1 MAFVAKALIKHFYFS
16 KSGDA
21 VGSLLRRFG
30 LSRVLSGEQ
39 MWVIRR
45 RVDPLDSG
53 CQNIGHLETSE
64 DRAMQLMSV
73 SAAARH
79 LGYKS
84 RSQLYKL
91 MNDGW
96 LDAHVHIQMP
106 SGQRL
111 LDVDG
116 LQKTLQ
122 GLCQWRVDSVFLRR

>member
-1 MAFVAKALIKHFYFS
+1 MGPFVE
-16 KSGDA
+16 KSLG
-21 VGSLLRRFG
+21 
-30 LSRVLSGEQ
+30 
-39 MWVIRR
+39 VIRR
-45 RVDPLDSG
+45 RVDLVDSG
-53 CQNIGHLETSE
+53 CQNIGHLETSG
-64 DRAMQLMSV
+64 DRAMQLMTV

-96 LDAHVHIQMP
+96 LDAHVHVQMP

>member
-1 MAFVAKALIKHFYFS
+1 
-16 KSGDA
+16 
-21 VGSLLRRFG
+21 
-30 LSRVLSGEQ
+30 
-39 MWVIRR
+39 
-45 RVDPLDSG
+45 
-53 CQNIGHLETSE
+53 
-64 DRAMQLMSV
+64 MQLMIV

-91 MNDGW
+91 IDGC
-96 LDAHVHIQMP
+96 LDVHVHVQMP

-122 GLCQWRVDSVFLRR
+122 GLCQWRVDSVFLRNS

>member
-1 MAFVAKALIKHFYFS
+1 MKSTQIFLIRNGKYVFYSICFCIIRFS
-16 KSGDA
+16 SCWVFPSNEA
-21 VGSLLRRFG
+21 
-30 LSRVLSGEQ
+30 
-39 MWVIRR
+39 WVIRR
-45 RVDPLDSG
+45 RVDPLDIGS
-53 CQNIGHLETSE
+53 QNIGHLETSG
-64 DRAMQLMSV
+64 DRAMQLMTV

-96 LDAHVHIQMP
+96 LDAHVHVQMP

>member
-1 MAFVAKALIKHFYFS
+1 
-16 KSGDA
+16 
-21 VGSLLRRFG
+21 
-30 LSRVLSGEQ
+30 
-39 MWVIRR
+39 
-45 RVDPLDSG
+45 
-53 CQNIGHLETSE
+53 
-64 DRAMQLMSV
+64 MQLMSV

-91 MNDGW
+91 INNDW
-96 LDAHVHIQMP
+96 LDQHVHVQMH

-122 GLCQWRVDSVFLRR
+122 GVCQWRIDSVFLSSD